1 MGWLI
6 DLVAAIFII
15 VIMLYVFARLGITLQ
30 VIISLAHKFFSGSS
44 SNTTAGVIS
53 LAISIM

>member
-30 VIISLAHKFFSGSS
+30 VIISLAHKFLSGSP